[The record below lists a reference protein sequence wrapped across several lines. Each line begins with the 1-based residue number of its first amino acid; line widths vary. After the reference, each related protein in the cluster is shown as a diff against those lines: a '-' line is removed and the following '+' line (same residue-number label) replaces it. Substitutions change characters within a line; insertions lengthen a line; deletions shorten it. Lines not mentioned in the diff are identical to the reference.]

1 MQTFVGAYPSVCLI
15 NLLTPKSDWD
25 QISPHRITVESNI
38 KVFKNKRNGCKLKKL
53 VIIEQILVFSTIGN
67 VKGALWRM

>member
-1 MQTFVGAYPSVCLI
+1 MQIFVGAYPSICLI

-38 KVFKNKRNGCKLKKL
+38 KVFKNKRNGCKLKKF
-53 VIIEQILVFSTIGN
+53 VIIKQILLFSTIGN
-67 VKGALWRM
+67 I

>member
-1 MQTFVGAYPSVCLI
+1 MQIFVGAYPSVCLI

-25 QISPHRITVESNI
+25 QISPHRITFESNI

-53 VIIEQILVFSTIGN
+53 VITEQILLFSTIGN
-67 VKGALWRM
+67 V

>member
-1 MQTFVGAYPSVCLI
+1 MQIFVGAYPNICFI

-38 KVFKNKRNGCKLKKL
+38 KVFKNKRNGCKLKKF
-53 VIIEQILVFSTIGN
+53 VIIKQILLVSTIGN
-67 VKGALWRM
+67 V

>member
-1 MQTFVGAYPSVCLI
+1 MQIFVGAYLSVCLI
-15 NLLTPKSDWD
+15 NLLTPKSDRD

-53 VIIEQILVFSTIGN
+53 VIIKQSVP
-67 VKGALWRM
+67 

>member
-1 MQTFVGAYPSVCLI
+1 MQIFVGAYPSVCLI

-38 KVFKNKRNGCKLKKL
+38 KVFKRIKRNGCKLKKL
-53 VIIEQILVFSTIGN
+53 VIVKQILLVSTIGN
-67 VKGALWRM
+67 V

>member
-1 MQTFVGAYPSVCLI
+1 MQIFVGAYPSVRLI

-25 QISPHRITVESNI
+25 QIPPHRITVESNI

-53 VIIEQILVFSTIGN
+53 VITEQILLFSTIGN
-67 VKGALWRM
+67 V

>member
-1 MQTFVGAYPSVCLI
+1 MQIFVGVNPSVCLI

-53 VIIEQILVFSTIGN
+53 VIVKQILLVSTIGN
-67 VKGALWRM
+67 V

>member
-1 MQTFVGAYPSVCLI
+1 MQIFVGAYPSDCLI
-15 NLLTPKSDWD
+15 NLLTPKNDWD
-25 QISPHRITVESNI
+25 QTVSPHRITVESNI

-67 VKGALWRM
+67 V